1 MKRPSSLLLHWL
13 PTVLLLGSAADLAG
27 QIHVRS
33 AVDSSPIPGATIRPL
48 SLAASGGAVA
58 SDAMGHVLHLP
69 DGDTLEVSAIGFQ
82 SIRFCPDTLSAL
94 TLLLSPATYAIAQ
107 AVVTGQFTGHTVQD
121 AVQSVRVIN
130 RSDLDR
136 IGAVSLRDALLTQA
150 TLNITQDAQLG
161 SNLSMLGMSGQHV
174 QILVDGLPV
183 IGRVDGNI
191 DLDQLPLDNV
201 ERVEIV
207 EGPMSVEYGSE
218 AIAGTINLITHG
230 GDETASMVR
239 TTAESAG
246 RTQIMGRVAR
256 PVGEKGRVEARASRL
271 YFAGINPDG
280 SDDRAKLWKPK
291 EQWSGEVQGVRVG
304 EVWLASSSLQFLH
317 ERLYNDGNLQYLTT
331 TSPINDTLL
340 GVYETPF
347 AQDELFTT
355 RRLTGRVDAAR
366 EWASAGFEGF
376 VAVNHFD
383 RRRETTR
390 LDFSDLSVTPVLD
403 AGMNDTA
410 TFRNV
415 HSRSSFR
422 WQPWAQ
428 LNLAVGYDAKSEVA
442 IGARIRSGQQRMSNV
457 AGFASA
463 EWAIGEGFVARPGV
477 RVIWNSQYDAPV
489 VPSLHL
495 RWRRGVHTLRGSYAR
510 GFRAPELKEL
520 YFLFVDVNH
529 NIEGAAD
536 LRAEVSDAWQ
546 AEYTADV
553 LTDRA
558 LFRPSLQVF
567 HNDVQDV
574 IELGLVD
581 AETQLY
587 TYTNVGRAVARGATA
602 AAERTADRWKIRVQ
616 VTGVERRVWLDKRDE
631 QPQENATLQGTLAAD
646 WQMPKQRLTW
656 TLQANHQHR
665 EQILQ
670 QDADGQWIQA
680 QLSPNTQLSLFAATV
695 HFDDQLRLRL
705 GVDNLLNVT
714 TRTLTGGDLV
724 AGSSGVHNGGA
735 LGAQPVSMGRNA
747 RLTLQWNF
755 K

>member
-1 MKRPSSLLLHWL
+1 M
-13 PTVLLLGSAADLAG
+13 VLFLGVTADLAG

-33 AVDSSPIPGATIRPL
+33 AADLSPIPGATIRPL
-48 SLAASGGAVA
+48 SLDASGGAVA
-58 SDAMGHVLHLP
+58 SDATGQVLDLP

-82 SIRFCPDTLSAL
+82 SIRFCPDTLTVP
-94 TLLLSPATYAIAQ
+94 TLLLSPATYGLAQ
-107 AVVTGQFTGHTVQD
+107 AVVTGQFTGHTDRD
-121 AVQSVRVIN
+121 AVQSIRVIS

-150 TLNITQDAQLG
+150 TINITQDAQLG

-218 AIAGTINLITHG
+218 AIAGTINLITRG
-230 GDETASMVR
+230 GDEPASMVR
-239 TTAESAG
+239 ATAESVG
-246 RTQIMGRVAR
+246 RSQIMGRVAR
-256 PVGEKGRVEARASRL
+256 AVGEKGRVEGRASRL
-271 YFAGINPDG
+271 FFAGINPDG
-280 SDDRAKLWKPK
+280 SNDRAQLWKPK
-291 EQWSGEVQGVRVG
+291 EQWSGEVRGGRVG
-304 EVWLASSSLQFLH
+304 EIWLASSSLQFLH
-317 ERLYNDGNLQYLTT
+317 ERHYNDGNLQYLTT

-347 AQDELFTT
+347 AQDEMFTT
-355 RRLTGRVDAAR
+355 RRLTGRIDASR
-366 EWASAGFEGF
+366 NWVSAGFEGF

-403 AGMNDTA
+403 PGMNDTA

-422 WQPWAQ
+422 WGPSAR
-428 LNLAVGYDAKSEVA
+428 LNLSVGYDAKSEVA
-442 IGARIRSGQQRMSNV
+442 LGARIRSGNQRMSNV
-457 AGFASA
+457 AGFAAA
-463 EWAIGEGFVARPGV
+463 EWTLGEGFVARPGV
-477 RVIWNSQYDAPV
+477 RVIWNSQYEAPV
-489 VPSLHL
+489 VPSFHL
-495 RWRRGVHTLRGSYAR
+495 RWRRGVHTLRASYAR

-529 NIEGAAD
+529 NIAGAAD

-546 AEYTADV
+546 AGYAADV

-567 HNDVQDV
+567 HNDVRDV

-587 TYTNVGRAVARGATA
+587 TYTNVGRTVARGATA
-602 AAERTADRWKIRVQ
+602 AAERTAERWKMRVQ
-616 VTGVERRVWLDKRDE
+616 VTGVERRVWLDE
-631 QPQENATLQGTLAAD
+631 EAELPQENVTLQGALAAD
-646 WQMPKQRLTW
+646 WQMLEERLTW
-656 TLQANHQHR
+656 TLQLNHQHR
-665 EQILQ
+665 ETILQ
-670 QDADGQWIQA
+670 QNPEGQWIQA
-680 QLSPNTQLSLFAATV
+680 ILSPNTQLSLFAATV

-714 TRTLTGGDLV
+714 NRTLTGGDLV
-724 AGSSGVHNGGA
+724 AGGGGVHSGGT

-747 RLTLQWNF
+747 RITLQWNF